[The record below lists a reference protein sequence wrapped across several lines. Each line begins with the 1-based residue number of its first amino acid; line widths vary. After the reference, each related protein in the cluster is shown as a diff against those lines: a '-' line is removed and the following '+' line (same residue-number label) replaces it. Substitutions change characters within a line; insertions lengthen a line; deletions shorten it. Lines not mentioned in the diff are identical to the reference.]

1 MFDSAYLRDGFV
13 PISLP
18 QITPGAGRMEG
29 LVVVVL
35 ILRRIFPDVLR
46 YLAIRVKLEDVLSV
60 ALVTYVTGLDI
71 VVRVLVVAE

>member
-1 MFDSAYLRDGFV
+1 
-13 PISLP
+13 
-18 QITPGAGRMEG
+18 MEG